1 MLEFANKL
9 KYLMPLTLVAVGC
22 VAAFLWATKPS
33 PRIAPLNLPS
43 LTGGRIHIPDPQGR
57 LSWVSS
63 WSASCVPCLR
73 ELPALEAFHRRY
85 GNQLS
90 IVALAMPYDPPNII
104 KDVQTRLQLS
114 VPVAL
119 DLEGSA
125 ARRLTPD
132 LVVPSHH
139 LIDSQGHIL
148 LNLRG
153 ALTLDQMLAKS
164 RPYLQTQA
172 ATGR

>member
-1 MLEFANKL
+1 
-9 KYLMPLTLVAVGC
+9 MPLALVAAGG
-22 VAAFLWATKPS
+22 AAALLWASKPD
-33 PRIAPLNLPS
+33 PRITPLNLPS
-43 LTGGRIHIPDPQGR
+43 LTGGRIHIPDPRGR

-63 WSASCVPCLR
+63 WSASCAPCLH

-85 GNQLS
+85 GDQLS

-104 KDVQTRLQLS
+104 LDVQTRLRLS

-139 LIDSQGHIL
+139 LIDSQGRIL

-153 ALTLDQMLAKS
+153 ALTLDEMLAQL

-172 ATGR
+172 DTGP